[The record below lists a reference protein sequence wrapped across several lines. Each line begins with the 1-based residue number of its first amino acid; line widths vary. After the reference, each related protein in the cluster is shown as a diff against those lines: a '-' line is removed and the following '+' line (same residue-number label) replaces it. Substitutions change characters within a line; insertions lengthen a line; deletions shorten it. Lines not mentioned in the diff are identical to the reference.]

1 MEIKIRR
8 TMLFGIKLKEDEKV
22 VKTEVI
28 QELQR
33 KEKLLE
39 SILEKNSFE
48 IANTIYTYL
57 STQIN
62 GSMVVTL

>member
-1 MEIKIRR
+1 
-8 TMLFGIKLKEDEKV
+8 MLFGIKLKEDEKV